1 MDMYEIL
8 KVLNHNTILVLKEN
22 EEIIVMSKGIGFG
35 KKQGENV
42 DVPRNA
48 KQYKMQKSYQA
59 KQKSNNIFD
68 YIDPMYIEISS
79 EIITLTKERFG
90 KVEHDILL
98 SLADHIYFA
107 VKRIKEKD
115 FPSNPFNMDI
125 QLMFPDEYSVAL
137 KAKDIIE
144 KYTHEEINADEIAF
158 ITLHIHSA
166 ISVNKVGQ
174 SMEVMRV
181 IREFFKKLQAD
192 LNIRIDANSLS
203 YIRLM
208 NHIKFLLL
216 RLNNDEELQMD
227 ITEFT
232 KEKFPFAYEQARV
245 LCEQLSHVLH
255 KDFPDSELGYLALHL
270 ERILSSTII
279 S

>member
-35 KKQGENV
+35 KKQGEQV
-42 DVPRNA
+42 DVPHNA

-79 EIITLTKERFG
+79 EIITLTKEKFG

-107 VKRIKEKD
+107 IKRIKEKD

-137 KAKDIIE
+137 KAKEVIE

-166 ISVNKVGQ
+166 ISVNKVGE
-174 SMEVMRV
+174 SMEVMRM

-192 LNIRIDANSLS
+192 LNIRIDVNSLS
-203 YIRLM
+203 YIQ
-208 NHIKFLLL
+208 FLLL

-245 LCEQLSHVLH
+245 LCEQLSRVLH
-255 KDFPDSELGYLALHL
+255 KDLPDSELGYLALHL

>member
-1 MDMYEIL
+1 MYEIM
-8 KVLNHNTILVLKEN
+8 KVLNHNTILVSKDA
-22 EEIIVMSKGIGFG
+22 EELIVMSKGIGFG
-35 KKQGENV
+35 KKQGEQV
-42 DVPRNA
+42 EIPRNA

-59 KQKSNNIFD
+59 KQKSNNIID
-68 YIDPMYIEISS
+68 YIDPIYIEIAS
-79 EIITLTKERFG
+79 EIISLTKAKFG

-98 SLADHIYFA
+98 PLADHIYFA
-107 VKRIKEKD
+107 IKRIKEKD
-115 FPSNPFNMDI
+115 YPANPFYTDI
-125 QLMFPDEYSVAL
+125 QLVFPDEYEVAL
-137 KAKDIIE
+137 QAKDVIRE
-144 KYTHEEINADEIAF
+144 YTHEEINADEIGF

-166 ISVNKVGQ
+166 VSVNKVGE

-181 IREFFKKLQAD
+181 IRDFFKKLQAD
-192 LNIRIDANSLS
+192 LKVRIDSNSLS

-245 LCEQLSHVLH
+245 MCEQLSKVLH
-255 KDFPDSELGYLALHL
+255 KELPDSELGYLALHL
-270 ERILSSTII
+270 ERILSSTIT

>member
-1 MDMYEIL
+1 MYEIM
-8 KVLNHNTILVLKEN
+8 KVLNHNTILVSKDA
-22 EEIIVMSKGIGFG
+22 EELIVMSKGIGFG
-35 KKQGENV
+35 KKQGDQVE
-42 DVPRNA
+42 VPRNA
-48 KQYKMQKSYQA
+48 KQYKMQKSYQG
-59 KQKSNNIFD
+59 KQKSNNIID
-68 YIDPMYIEISS
+68 YIDPVYIEIAS
-79 EIITLTKERFG
+79 EIISLTKDKFG

-98 SLADHIYFA
+98 PLADHIYFA
-107 VKRIKEKD
+107 IKRIKEKD
-115 FPSNPFNMDI
+115 YPANPFYTDI
-125 QLMFPDEYSVAL
+125 QLVFPDEYEVAL
-137 KAKDIIE
+137 KAKEVIQE
-144 KYTHEEINADEIAF
+144 YTHEEINADEIGF

-166 ISVNKVGQ
+166 VSVNKVGE

-192 LNIRIDANSLS
+192 LKIRIDANSLS

-227 ITEFT
+227 ITDFT

-245 LCEQLSHVLH
+245 MCEQLSQVLH
-255 KDFPDSELGYLALHL
+255 KELPDSELGYLALHL
-270 ERILSSTII
+270 ERILSSTIT

>member
-1 MDMYEIL
+1 MYEIL
-8 KVLNHNTILVLKEN
+8 KVLNHNTILVLKDN
-22 EEIIVMSKGIGFG
+22 EELIVMSKGIGFG
-35 KKQGENV
+35 KKQGDHVEI
-42 DVPRNA
+42 PRNA

-59 KQKSNNIFD
+59 KQKSNNIID
-68 YIDPMYIEISS
+68 YIDPIYIEIAS
-79 EIITLTKERFG
+79 EIISLTKTKFG

-98 SLADHIYFA
+98 PLADHIYFA
-107 VKRIKEKD
+107 IKRIKEKD
-115 FPSNPFNMDI
+115 YPANPFYTDI
-125 QLMFPDEYSVAL
+125 QLVFPDEYEVAL
-137 KAKDIIE
+137 QAKDVIRE
-144 KYTHEEINADEIAF
+144 YTHEEINADEIGF

-166 ISVNKVGQ
+166 VSVNKVGE

-192 LNIRIDANSLS
+192 LKVRIDSNSLS

-216 RLNNDEELQMD
+216 RLNNGEELQMD

-245 LCEQLSHVLH
+245 MCEQLSKVLH
-255 KDFPDSELGYLALHL
+255 KELPDSELGYLALHL
-270 ERILSSTII
+270 ERILSSTIT

>member
-1 MDMYEIL
+1 MYEIL

-35 KKQGENV
+35 KKQGEQV
-42 DVPRNA
+42 DVP
-48 KQYKMQKSYQA
+48 
-59 KQKSNNIFD
+59 QKSNNIFD

-79 EIITLTKERFG
+79 EIITLTKEKFG

-107 VKRIKEKD
+107 IKRIKEKD

-137 KAKDIIE
+137 KAKEVIE

-166 ISVNKVGQ
+166 ISVNKVGE
-174 SMEVMRV
+174 SMEVMRM

-192 LNIRIDANSLS
+192 LNIRIDVNSLS

-245 LCEQLSHVLH
+245 LCEQLSRVLH
-255 KDFPDSELGYLALHL
+255 KDLPDSELGYLALHL